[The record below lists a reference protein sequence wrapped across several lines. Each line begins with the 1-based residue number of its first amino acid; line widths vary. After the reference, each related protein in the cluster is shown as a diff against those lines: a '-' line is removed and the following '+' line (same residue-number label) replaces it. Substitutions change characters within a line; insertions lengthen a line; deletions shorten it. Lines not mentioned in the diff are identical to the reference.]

1 MCIIYI
7 AELSPAC
14 LSSVGRQAMH
24 FPCPLALPARCGAV
38 RIKQPGGPLI
48 GTICLSRDFAYSLPC
63 RARQAQDGLLPPAM
77 FPGTSHLQQ
86 AVLQWRTQFSH
97 QWMPSDGS

>member
-7 AELSPAC
+7 AKLSPAC

-38 RIKQPGGPLI
+38 RIKQPGDPLI
-48 GTICLSRDFAYSLPC
+48 GTICLLGDFAYSPPC
-63 RARQAQDGLLPPAM
+63 RGQA
-77 FPGTSHLQQ
+77 
-86 AVLQWRTQFSH
+86 
-97 QWMPSDGS
+97 GSAGMDSFFQPRSQ